1 MSRRTVVTCGERH
14 ALSVAIW
21 LRHPVEA
28 PDGPCSVRGDTLEG
42 VAPRVSRLR
51 SPVSP
56 IFLVLV
62 ALAVAGGALTLVPA
76 SGAVVG
82 GTVLLVLAG
91 WAVSLCLHEF
101 SHALTADRCGDHS
114 VRAMGYLTL
123 DIRRYANIGLTLV
136 LPLLFLLIGGIPL
149 PGGAV
154 WIQRASLRSRPAISA
169 VSLAGPLA
177 NLVLAAAIA
186 VAVVVTRPPLPLAA
200 ALSFLGL
207 IQVLTFVLNLLP
219 VPGLDGWGVIDPYLP
234 DGTRAGAAR
243 IAPYAPF
250 VIILALFLLP
260 GAAARLFAVSGG
272 LFGLVAGDGDL
283 ASLGYAQFARL
294 LG

>member
-1 MSRRTVVTCGERH
+1 V
-14 ALSVAIW
+14 
-21 LRHPVEA
+21 
-28 PDGPCSVRGDTLEG
+28 D

-76 SGAVVG
+76 SGAIIG

-114 VRAMGYLTL
+114 VRALGYLTL

-154 WIQRASLRSRPAISA
+154 WIQRASLRSRAAISA

-186 VAVVVTRPPLPLAA
+186 IAVAITDPPLPLAA

-219 VPGLDGWGVIDPYLP
+219 IPGLDGWGVIDPYLP
-234 DGTRAGAAR
+234 YTTRASAAR

-250 VIILALFLLP
+250 VVILALFLFRPAGELL
-260 GAAARLFAVSGG
+260 AEVS
-272 LFGLVAGDGDL
+272 
-283 ASLGYAQFARL
+283 ASLYTLVGGDRELVVDGNIQFARL

>member
-1 MSRRTVVTCGERH
+1 VS
-14 ALSVAIW
+14 
-21 LRHPVEA
+21 
-28 PDGPCSVRGDTLEG
+28 
-42 VAPRVSRLR
+42 VAPRSRLR

-62 ALAVAGGALTLVPA
+62 ALTVAGCALTVVP
-76 SGAVVG
+76 SRGAVIG
-82 GTVLLVLAG
+82 GTVLVVLAG

-114 VRAMGYLTL
+114 VRALGYLTL

-154 WIQRASLRSRPAISA
+154 WIQRAALRSRPAVSA
-169 VSLAGPLA
+169 VSLAGPVA
-177 NLVLAAAIA
+177 NLVLAAVIGVG
-186 VAVVVTRPPLPLAA
+186 VALTAPPLPLAA

-219 VPGLDGWGVIDPYLP
+219 IPGLDGWGVIDPYLP
-234 DGTRAGAAR
+234 YRTRVGAAR

-250 VIILALFLLP
+250 AVILLLFLLP
-260 GAAARLFAVSGG
+260 GASSLLFALAQAV
-272 LFGLVAGDGDL
+272 FGLVGGDGT
-283 ASLGYAQFARL
+283 AAALGSAQFTAL
-294 LG
+294 LR

>member
-1 MSRRTVVTCGERH
+1 MAST
-14 ALSVAIW
+14 A
-21 LRHPVEA
+21 
-28 PDGPCSVRGDTLEG
+28 
-42 VAPRVSRLR
+42 SRLR
-51 SPVSP
+51 SPISP

-62 ALAVAGGALTLVPA
+62 ALTVGGGALTLVPGTA
-76 SGAVVG
+76 TVVG

-101 SHALTADRCGDHS
+101 SHALTADRFGDHS

-154 WIQRASLRSRPAISA
+154 WIQRASLRSRAAISA
-169 VSLAGPLA
+169 VSAAGPLA
-177 NLVLAAAIA
+177 NLVLAAVIGIG
-186 VAVVVTRPPLPLAA
+186 VVLTAPPLPLAA
-200 ALSFLGL
+200 ALSFLGI

-219 VPGLDGWGVIDPYLP
+219 IPGLDGFGVLDPYLP
-234 DGTRAGAAR
+234 YRTRASAAR

-250 VIILALFLLP
+250 AVILLLFLLP
-260 GAAARLFAVSGG
+260 GAGSLLYAVSSWIYALVGG
-272 LFGLVAGDGDL
+272 DATL
-283 ASLGYAQFARL
+283 ASLGNAQFARL
-294 LG
+294 LGR

>member
-1 MSRRTVVTCGERH
+1 M
-14 ALSVAIW
+14 
-21 LRHPVEA
+21 A
-28 PDGPCSVRGDTLEG
+28 PP
-42 VAPRVSRLR
+42 VSRLR

-62 ALAVAGGALTLVPA
+62 ALTVAGGALTLVPA
-76 SGAVVG
+76 RGAVVG

-114 VRAMGYLTL
+114 VRDRGYLTL

-154 WIQRASLRSRPAISA
+154 WIQRAALRSRVAISA

-177 NLVLAAAIA
+177 NLLLAAVIAIGIA
-186 VAVVVTRPPLPLAA
+186 LTAPPLPLAA
-200 ALSFLGL
+200 ALAFLGI
-207 IQVLTFVLNLLP
+207 IQVLTFVLNVLP
-219 VPGLDGWGVIDPYLP
+219 IPGLDGWGVIDPYLP
-234 DGTRAGAAR
+234 WGTRTTAAR
-243 IAPYAPF
+243 VAPYAPF
-250 VIILALFLLP
+250 AIILLIFLLP
-260 GAAARLFAVSGG
+260 GASALLFAVSES
-272 LFGLVAGDGDL
+272 LWSLVGGDGTL
-283 ASLGYAQFARL
+283 ARLGNVQFARL

>member
-1 MSRRTVVTCGERH
+1 VIGETGCVT
-14 ALSVAIW
+14 S
-21 LRHPVEA
+21 
-28 PDGPCSVRGDTLEG
+28 
-42 VAPRVSRLR
+42 RVSRLR

-62 ALAVAGGALTLVPA
+62 ALTVAGGALTLVP
-76 SGAVVG
+76 SRGTVTG

-114 VRAMGYLTL
+114 VRALGYLTL

-154 WIQRASLRSRPAISA
+154 WIQRASLRSRTAISA
-169 VSLAGPLA
+169 VSAAGPFA
-177 NLVLAAAIA
+177 NLVLAAAIGIG
-186 VAVVVTRPPLPLAA
+186 VAITAPPLPLAA

-207 IQVLTFVLNLLP
+207 IQILTFVLNLLP
-219 VPGLDGWGVIDPYLP
+219 IPGLDGWGVIDPYLP
-234 DGTRAGAAR
+234 YGTRAGAAR
-243 IAPYAPF
+243 IAPFAPF
-250 VIILALFLLP
+250 AIILLLFLIP
-260 GAAARLFAVSGG
+260 GASALLFAAAEWVFALVGGDGTLARLGNV
-272 LFGLVAGDGDL
+272 
-283 ASLGYAQFARL
+283 QFARL